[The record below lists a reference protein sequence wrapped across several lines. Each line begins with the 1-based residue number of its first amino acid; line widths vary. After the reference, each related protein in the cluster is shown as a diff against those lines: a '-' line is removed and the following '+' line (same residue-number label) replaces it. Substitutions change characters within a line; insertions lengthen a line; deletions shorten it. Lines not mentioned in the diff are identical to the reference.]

1 MEALHKELAVH
12 VEGAAPLTFQKTIH
26 GVDASKHAPSCCSIA
41 AKSVG
46 AWLAGSS
53 AVRAVEAKPQAKDM
67 PQGEEHQNLKPI
79 GTG

>member
-12 VEGAAPLTFQKTIH
+12 VEGAAALTLQGTIH
-26 GVDASKHAPSCCSIA
+26 GVDAPKHPTSCCSIA